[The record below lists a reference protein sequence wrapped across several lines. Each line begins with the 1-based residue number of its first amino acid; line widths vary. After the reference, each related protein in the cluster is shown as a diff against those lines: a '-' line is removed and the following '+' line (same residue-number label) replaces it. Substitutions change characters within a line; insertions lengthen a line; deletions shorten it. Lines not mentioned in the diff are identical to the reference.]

1 MGEFWHTVSKWHTYV
16 ELTQVMKELGMR
28 QEMFKLNTQGPD
40 DEHITGGVQDHF
52 EQRSIYLFWIP
63 ACYTCVL
70 CGKLYL

>member
-1 MGEFWHTVSKWHTYV
+1 
-16 ELTQVMKELGMR
+16 
-28 QEMFKLNTQGPD
+28 MFKLNTQGPD

-70 CGKLYL
+70 CGKLYLWGNLDDG